1 MLSKVRKTCL
11 AMSKVNLMSFKT
23 CRYCSQKIPAD
34 ANFCPH
40 CTRPTSSRLWIWLRS
55 NIAGVLLGIAL
66 AAVFIMVRN
75 RFQAASPEPPQT
87 EAPIVAITEPPAAVE
102 PSTLTSAPIT
112 PTTEPTVTPT
122 KTPTPTAV
130 ITQVAEKD
138 NMVQVYILA
147 GEFTMG
153 SDYGDDNEKPMHTV
167 FLDEYWIDQT
177 EVTNA
182 QYALCVAA
190 GDCTK
195 PLDLE
200 SQINRWYQDKKF
212 ADHPVVF
219 VDWNQAK
226 DYCAWAGRRLPTE
239 AEWEKAARGTDE
251 RIYPWGN
258 EFDGTKVNYCD
269 VNCWGSWKDSI
280 NNDGYATTSPVGKF
294 LAGASP
300 YGALD
305 MAGNAY
311 EWVLDWFGLYTSEY
325 QSNPAG
331 PTSGS
336 EHVLRGGAWGDD
348 IHHLRTVIRSDE
360 PPDLRRDFI
369 GFRCAR

>member
-1 MLSKVRKTCL
+1 
-11 AMSKVNLMSFKT
+11 
-23 CRYCSQKIPAD
+23 
-34 ANFCPH
+34 
-40 CTRPTSSRLWIWLRS
+40 
-55 NIAGVLLGIAL
+55 
-66 AAVFIMVRN
+66 
-75 RFQAASPEPPQT
+75 
-87 EAPIVAITEPPAAVE
+87 
-102 PSTLTSAPIT
+102 
-112 PTTEPTVTPT
+112 
-122 KTPTPTAV
+122 
-130 ITQVAEKD
+130 
-138 NMVQVYILA
+138 
-147 GEFTMG
+147 MG